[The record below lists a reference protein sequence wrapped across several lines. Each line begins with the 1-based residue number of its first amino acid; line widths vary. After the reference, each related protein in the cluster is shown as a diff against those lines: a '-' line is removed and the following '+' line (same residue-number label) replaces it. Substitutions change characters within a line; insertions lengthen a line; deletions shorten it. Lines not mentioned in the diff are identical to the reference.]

1 MIFVMIRQINNKSER
16 CVETHES
23 DIDFLRKFYSNH
35 KHFPIFQQVLIE
47 TRTDCNNHC
56 PFCPHA
62 FNKKPLGIMEW
73 NCYTTIIDQLC
84 EMNYNGRVALMLSN
98 EPLLE
103 NRLEDMIVYAKLKSQ
118 RLFLDITTNGRL
130 LTVEYV
136 DRLFML
142 GLDNININ
150 DYRGDRDKYPQRLSS
165 NLELI
170 YAAYGNNPKV
180 SFKHRRLDEYF
191 PNYAGNIPQSF
202 KKEDFGFCNYPFRKL
217 TIAYNG
223 DVLLCCD
230 DFMYDTKFGNIMA
243 NNILDCWYSPQLD
256 DIRFSLLEN
265 KRIGLCERCND
276 SQDYN
281 TFA

>member
-1 MIFVMIRQINNKSER
+1 MIQQIKNTSVRHTE
-16 CVETHES
+16 EHGS
-23 DIDFLRKFYSNH
+23 DIVFLKNFYKEH
-35 KHFPIFQQVLIE
+35 GHFPMFSQVLIE

-62 FNKKPLGIMEW
+62 FNKKTLGVMEW
-73 NCYTTIIDQLC
+73 DCYTTIIDQLC
-84 EMNYNGRVALMLSN
+84 RMNYNGRVALMLSN
-98 EPLLE
+98 EPLLD
-103 NRLEDMIVYAKLKSQ
+103 NRLCDMIKYAKSKSQ

-130 LTVEYV
+130 LTVEFV
-136 DRLFML
+136 DMLFRL

-150 DYRGDRDKYPQRLSS
+150 DYRGDRDRYSQRLSP
-165 NLELI
+165 NLEPI

-180 SFKHRRLDEYF
+180 CFKRRRLDESL

-202 KKEDFGFCNYPFRKL
+202 EKEDFGFCNYPFRKL

-230 DFMYDTKFGNIMA
+230 DFMYDTNFGNIMA
-243 NNILDCWYSPQLD
+243 NNILNCWYSPQLD
-256 DIRFSLLEN
+256 YMRFSLLEN
-265 KRIGLCERCND
+265 KRVGLCERCND